1 MPMPCWC
8 FRLHSLISL
17 LNGGTGL
24 DEKVLEEHER
34 WGCVCRAARLPGHG
48 QRRQAMLD
56 QSFQQAR
63 HAPLHTP
70 HLSTAAHRVRT
81 SFLSHKDAQA
91 ALHNSFQRLLVTSL
105 VTLRLALRRSYM
117 NGEPVELPPGMQGQ
131 AGQVCF

>member
-48 QRRQAMLD
+48 QRRQAVLD
-56 QSFQQAR
+56 ESFQQAR
-63 HAPLHTP
+63 HTPLHTP
-70 HLSTAAHRVRT
+70 HLWTAAHRVRT
-81 SFLSHKDAQA
+81 PFLSHEDAQA
-91 ALHNSFQRLLVTSL
+91 ALHESFQRHKPSHTEAC
-105 VTLRLALRRSYM
+105 T
-117 NGEPVELPPGMQGQ
+117 EKILPEW
-131 AGQVCF
+131 